1 MEEIDK
7 SAEIMEKPETSP
19 EPTEPA
25 KQPDAVAKTE
35 ISCSRGLAA
44 WLRAQNLSLA
54 FTSYQTGLLYL
65 VGAQPNGVLSVNQ
78 IGFARAMGL
87 WATAQRIYLAVNAQV
102 WRLENMLR
110 SGQLANQHFDRCY
123 IPRNSQATGEID
135 LHELAVQPSGRVVF
149 VNTAFSCLAEFDKTH
164 SFRPIWKPP
173 FISKLAPEDRCH
185 LNGLCMEE
193 GKPRYVT
200 AVCRSDI
207 INGWRDRRAESGI
220 IIDLATDQVLT
231 EQLSMPH
238 SPRLWNGAL
247 WVLDSGR
254 GFLCRVDRKSGKLT
268 QHAFLP
274 GFLRGLAFY
283 GNSAVVGLSLPRDKT
298 FSGLDLD
305 ANLKARDGEPW
316 CGIQVIDLNTG
327 DVQQWLRLEGQVREL
342 FDVAVLPGVRCPM
355 GVSPQ
360 SREFA
365 TTISRVEE
373 FGSLDGVGE
382 PPPVLARASA
392 A

>member
-1 MEEIDK
+1 VEHDTSVAAVAPEIEASPSQAPDK
-7 SAEIMEKPETSP
+7 SQEQAAAT
-19 EPTEPA
+19 
-25 KQPDAVAKTE
+25 Q
-35 ISCSRGLAA
+35 ISCSRGLAP
-44 WLRAQNLSLA
+44 WLVSRNISLA

-65 VGAQPNGVLSVNQ
+65 VGVQPNGVLSVNQ
-78 IGFARAMGL
+78 VGFARAMGL
-87 WATAQRIYLAVNAQV
+87 WATPQRIYLAVNAQV

-110 SGQLANQHFDRCY
+110 AGQTANQHFDRCY
-123 IPRNSQATGEID
+123 IPRNAQATGEID
-135 LHELAVQPSGRVVF
+135 LHELAVQPNGRVIF
-149 VNTAFSCLAEFDKTH
+149 VNTAYSCLAEFDKTH
-164 SFRPIWKPP
+164 SFRPIWKPS

-185 LNGLCMEE
+185 LNGLCMEA
-193 GKPRYVT
+193 GNPRYVT

-207 INGWRDRRAESGI
+207 INGWRDRRADSGI
-220 IIDLATDQVLT
+220 IIDLSNDQVIT

-238 SPRLWNGAL
+238 SPRLWNGTL

-254 GFLCRVDRKSGKLT
+254 GFLCRVDRKSGKIER
-268 QHAFLP
+268 HAFLP
-274 GFLRGLAFY
+274 GFLRGLAFHA
-283 GNSAVVGLSLPRDKT
+283 NSAVVGLSLPRDKS

-305 ANLKARDGEPW
+305 DNLKARDGESW

-342 FDVAVLPGVRCPM
+342 FDVAVIPGVRCPM

-365 TTISRVEE
+365 TTISKVEE
-373 FGSLDGVGE
+373 FGSLTPTSDQ
-382 PPPVLARASA
+382 PPARASA

>member
-1 MEEIDK
+1 VEE
-7 SAEIMEKPETSP
+7 EKKNAAPADAPET
-19 EPTEPA
+19 
-25 KQPDAVAKTE
+25 VKTE
-35 ISCSRGLAA
+35 KSGETPAAAQISCSRGLAG
-44 WLRAQNLSLA
+44 WLAASNLSLA

-78 IGFARAMGL
+78 VGFARAMGL
-87 WATAQRIYLAVNAQV
+87 WATPQRIYLAVNAQV

-110 SGQLANQHFDRCY
+110 KGQMANQHFDRCY
-123 IPRNSQATGEID
+123 IPRNSQTTGEID
-135 LHELAVQPSGRVVF
+135 LHELAVESNGRVVF
-149 VNTAFSCLAEFDKTH
+149 VNTAYSCLAEFDKTH
-164 SFRPIWKPP
+164 SFRPIWKPS

-220 IIDLATDQVLT
+220 IIDLKTDAVLT

-238 SPRLWNGAL
+238 SPRLWNGTL

-254 GFLCRVDRKSGKLT
+254 GFLCRVDRKTGALH

-327 DVQQWLRLEGQVREL
+327 DIQQWLRLEGQVREL
-342 FDVAVLPGVRCPM
+342 FDVAVIPGVRCPM

-373 FGSLDGVGE
+373 FGTLYGDQSQ
-382 PPPVLARASA
+382 PRLAAKTATA

>member
-1 MEEIDK
+1 MEEISNPVADTGPAAAQ
-7 SAEIMEKPETSP
+7 AEA
-19 EPTEPA
+19 PA
-25 KQPDAVAKTE
+25 PAQ
-35 ISCSRGLAA
+35 ISCSRGLAG
-44 WLRAQNLSLA
+44 WLLAQNLSLA

-78 IGFARAMGL
+78 VGFARAMGL
-87 WATAQRIYLAVNAQV
+87 WATPQRIYLAINAQV

-110 SGQLANQHFDRCY
+110 PGQTANQHFDRCF
-123 IPRNSQATGEID
+123 IPRNSQTTGEID
-135 LHELAVQPSGRVVF
+135 LHELAVEPSGRVIF
-149 VNTAFSCLAEFDKTH
+149 VNTAYSCLAEFDKTH
-164 SFRPIWKPP
+164 SFRPIWKPS

-207 INGWRDRRAESGI
+207 INGWRDRRADSGI
-220 IIDLATDQVLT
+220 IIDLKTDAVLT
-231 EQLSMPH
+231 ELLSMPH
-238 SPRLWNGAL
+238 SPRMWNGTL

-254 GFLCRVDRKSGKLT
+254 GFLCRVDRKTGELDN
-268 QHAFLP
+268 HAFLP
-274 GFLRGLAFY
+274 GFLRGLAFHR
-283 GNSAVVGLSLPRDKT
+283 NSAVVGLSLPRDKT

-316 CGIQVIDLNTG
+316 CGIQIIDLNSG
-327 DVQQWLRLEGQVREL
+327 DVLQWLRLEGQVREL

-355 GVSPQ
+355 AVSPQ
-360 SREFA
+360 AREFA
-365 TTISRVEE
+365 ATVTRVEE
-373 FGSLDGVGE
+373 FGSLDGVSQA
-382 PPPVLARASA
+382 PIQRASA